1 MLSTLL
7 ATKLHRP
14 RPTSN
19 LVARPR
25 LTQRLDEGLRDGHRL
40 FLVVAPAGY
49 GSLRYLSGTA
59 PT

>member
-14 RPTSN
+14 HPTAN

-25 LTQRLDEGLRDGHRL
+25 LTQLLEEGLRKHHRL
-40 FLVVAPAGY
+40 FLVAAPQSMAY
-49 GSLRYLSGTA
+49 YRTSQTVILE
-59 PT
+59 